1 MVTMPSR
8 PAITVTIPV
17 YNGERYLAETI
28 QSLMAQTFYD
38 FQVIIVDDCSSDGS
52 HALVR
57 KYAEGD
63 SRFVLIRTPKNQG
76 NTSKVVNFAL
86 PHVVSDYFAYSSQDD
101 LYSTDW
107 LSEMYR
113 TARESGAEATLP
125 KMVFYR
131 ARAAGEL
138 AGIRGAGGV
147 RPPSISGRE
156 AVTLSLDWKVHGFA
170 LWKTELVRATRFK
183 EFGIFA
189 DEYTVRELFM
199 ACKTVAFSG
208 GTFFYRQDNPQAIT
222 KKRSVGTFDRPYN
235 YVMLSRLL
243 SENAFPRELSTR
255 EMNRALTDLIGL
267 QMELLDPTIPYSE
280 DFRNSAEHRLR
291 GAFDALNSPEARR
304 SLAHQNDPRSVV
316 RRLALADSYEQFRGA
331 CRVFLHLPFYRRK
344 FADGRW

>member
-1 MVTMPSR
+1 MPRSCRLKRGSRLNRPSASRRRAQTPVFAGSWHVSLHPRGHCASPSFLRQPTGSQPPKYQFSHWRSGDMVTMPSR
-8 PAITVTIPV
+8 PAITVTIPI

-28 QSLMAQTFYD
+28 QSLMAQTFCD

-57 KYAEGD
+57 KYTEGD

-76 NTSKVVNFAL
+76 SASKVINFAL
-86 PHVVSDYFAYSSQDD
+86 PHAVGDYFAYSSQDD

-113 TARESGAEATLP
+113 TARKSGAEATLP

-131 ARAAGEL
+131 AGAEGEL
-138 AGIRGAGGV
+138 AGIRGAGAV
-147 RPPSISGRE
+147 WPPSISGRE

-208 GTFFYRQDNPQAIT
+208 GTFFYRQDNP
-222 KKRSVGTFDRPYN
+222 
-235 YVMLSRLL
+235 
-243 SENAFPRELSTR
+243 
-255 EMNRALTDLIGL
+255 
-267 QMELLDPTIPYSE
+267 
-280 DFRNSAEHRLR
+280 
-291 GAFDALNSPEARR
+291 EA
-304 SLAHQNDPRSVV
+304 
-316 RRLALADSYEQFRGA
+316 
-331 CRVFLHLPFYRRK
+331 
-344 FADGRW
+344 

>member
-1 MVTMPSR
+1 MPSR

-17 YNGERYLAETI
+17 YNGERYLAGTI
-28 QSLMAQTFYD
+28 QSLMAQRFCN
-38 FQVIIVDDCSSDGS
+38 FQVIIADDCSSDGS

-57 KYAEGD
+57 KYTESD
-63 SRFVLIRTPKNQG
+63 SRFLLIRTPKNQG
-76 NTSKVVNFAL
+76 SASKVINFAL
-86 PHVVSDYFAYSSQDD
+86 PHAVGDYFAYSSQDD

-125 KMVFYR
+125 NMVLYR
-131 ARAAGEL
+131 AGAEGELARIRAAG
-138 AGIRGAGGV
+138 GAT
-147 RPPSISGRE
+147 PPSISGRE

-199 ACKTVAFSG
+199 ACETVAFSG

-243 SENAFPRELSTR
+243 SENAFPWELSTR
-255 EMNRALTDLIGL
+255 EMNRALTDLVGL
-267 QMELLDPTIPYSE
+267 QMELLDPAMPYSE
-280 DFRNSAEHRLR
+280 DFRNSAEHKLR
-291 GAFDALNSPEARR
+291 GAFDALNSSDARR
-304 SLAHQNDPRSVV
+304 ALAHQNDPRSVV
-316 RRLALADSYEQFRGA
+316 RRLALADSYEQFRRT
-331 CRVFLHLPFYRRK
+331 CRVFLHLPFYRQK